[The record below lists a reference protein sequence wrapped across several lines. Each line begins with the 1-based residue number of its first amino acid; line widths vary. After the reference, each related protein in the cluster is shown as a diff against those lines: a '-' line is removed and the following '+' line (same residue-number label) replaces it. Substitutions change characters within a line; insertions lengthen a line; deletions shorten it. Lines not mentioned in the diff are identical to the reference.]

1 MEDVHELIAI
11 FTLEIDGVRY
21 IPTDVCNVI
30 IHTELARRARRGSVV
45 YCKLDIEPIMV
56 DDDEGLDQLN

>member
-21 IPTDVCNVI
+21 VPTDVCNVI
-30 IHTELARRARRGSVV
+30 IHTEMARIARKGRIVRCV
-45 YCKLDIEPIMV
+45 LDIEPIMV
-56 DDDEGLDQLN
+56 DDEEGLDKLN